1 VEELFRTRIS
11 DGLLGGFG
19 FNANGDISESP
30 MTIVQVRRGGVDN
43 KVQSV
48 EGAPVVRVV
57 RPSPG
62 LVAPDD

>member
-1 VEELFRTRIS
+1 
-11 DGLLGGFG
+11 
-19 FNANGDISESP
+19 

-48 EGAPVVRVV
+48 KGAPVVRVV